1 MVFENTDEQI
11 ICLLIVS
18 CYFDQ
23 KGENVIRVV
32 QNSKSQ
38 KGNDG
43 SDAINVFIYTHIR
56 MMIRETMA
64 RRVTSEETGGPDGER
79 ASDQRWRPFFGRK
92 KGRGVATWDM
102 SDYSFINLLPSKSEE
117 REVVVVKKKKRG
129 REKTHTDRLAVI

>member
-1 MVFENTDEQI
+1 
-11 ICLLIVS
+11 
-18 CYFDQ
+18 
-23 KGENVIRVV
+23 
-32 QNSKSQ
+32 
-38 KGNDG
+38 
-43 SDAINVFIYTHIR
+43 